1 MGAGSPFS
9 YAVYRLVPRVER
21 GEQMNVGVV
30 VFSRPLK
37 YLAARTA
44 LDETRLRALWPDL
57 DVESVRPHLAA
68 IERVASGDPAAGPIA
83 RLDPGERFYSL
94 ASPSSTMIQPSAVH
108 TGLAADPAAELD
120 KLFNALVLMP
130 RASAP

>member
-1 MGAGSPFS
+1 MSTGSPFS

-44 LDETRLRALWPDL
+44 LDAGRLAALWPEL
-57 DVESVRPHLAA
+57 DPETVRPHLAA
-68 IERVASGDPAAGPIA
+68 IERVASGDATAGPIA
-83 RLDPGERFYSL
+83 KLDPGERFYSL
-94 ASPSSTMIQPSAVH
+94 SSPSSTMIQPSAVH
-108 TGLAADPAAELD
+108 TGICSDPAAELE
-120 KLFNALVLMP
+120 KLFRTLVLMP
-130 RASAP
+130 EGA

>member
-1 MGAGSPFS
+1 MSSGSPFS

-44 LDETRLRALWPDL
+44 LDAGRLAALWPEL
-57 DVESVRPHLAA
+57 DPETVRPHLAA
-68 IERVASGDPAAGPIA
+68 IERVASGDVTAGPIA
-83 RLDPGERFYSL
+83 KLDPGERFYSL
-94 ASPSSTMIQPSAVH
+94 SSPSSTMIQPSAVH
-108 TGLAADPAAELD
+108 TGICTDPAAELD
-120 KLFNALVLMP
+120 KLFRTLVLMP
-130 RASAP
+130 AGG

>member
-30 VFSRPLK
+30 VFSRPLR

-44 LDETRLRALWPDL
+44 LDELRLTALWPDL
-57 DVESVRPHLAA
+57 DADSVRPHLAA
-68 IERVASGDPAAGPIA
+68 IERVASGDPTAGPIA
-83 RLDPGERFYSL
+83 KLDPGERFYSL
-94 ASPSSTMIQPSAVH
+94 SSPSSTMIQPSAVH
-108 TGLAADPAAELD
+108 TGISADPAAELE
-120 KLFNALVLMP
+120 KLFRALVLMP
-130 RASAP
+130 